1 MLAGTR
7 SWPSDCDLRLP
18 DTECPGEGP
27 FYWHCLTWIPVWIGN
42 HMPSKVWDGFT
53 YPFPTLPSST
63 VEVWEWINTMV
74 NTGLVNGVLTGGT
87 KPSLVPM
94 LTYHEREP
102 LTFTPGDVFY
112 LKYQS
117 PFLCLKFA
125 RLKSQP
131 HLPHW
136 VSNIFRMTCF
146 RWASIRRCLPLTWI
160 HFTWQFDHHI
170 AISLVLRG
178 VHLSVISIY

>member
-63 VEVWEWINTMV
+63 VEVWEWINTVV
-74 NTGLVNGVLTGGT
+74 NTGLVNGVLPGGT

-94 LTYHEREP
+94 LCKGR
-102 LTFTPGDVFY
+102 L
-112 LKYQS
+112 
-117 PFLCLKFA
+117 PFVPVVRDFCHAIQPEWIFLRLVVPVARPSKTTTLGYRAAHGVQLLYFA
-125 RLKSQP
+125 RLWLVVTLFKDG
-131 HLPHW
+131 HL
-136 VSNIFRMTCF
+136 VKDVEN
-146 RWASIRRCLPLTWI
+146 L
-160 HFTWQFDHHI
+160 
-170 AISLVLRG
+170 
-178 VHLSVISIY
+178 